1 MHGVPKED
9 SQLAVTED
17 MLAAS
22 TPRKINRFEIGRTL
36 GTGAQ
41 GTVYLARD
49 PRLNR
54 KVAIK
59 TPVVGGRAGEHR
71 RRIDTLLAEAR
82 MVSQLSHPNVVPL
95 FDAGEEHELPFL
107 VFEYVEGTV
116 LLQMIQ
122 RERRLSPSR
131 AVTIAMELLAT
142 LGYAHGKGVMHRD
155 IKPGNIMLTAG
166 GSARV
171 MDFGIAQHIAD
182 HAPDTPDGLRGTPC
196 YLAPEYVDGGLYTPK
211 CDLYSVGVVLYEML
225 TGQPP
230 VSGRNLLEILH
241 RIANEPIAAPSRLNP
256 EVDEKLDDLVLKALA
271 AQPERRYAS
280 AGEMEKALREYL
292 DPAASAGG
300 SGADA
305 GGTLEFL
312 LRRMRHKSDF
322 PALSNTISTIN
333 RVTGSTDENASALS
347 NTILKDFALTN
358 KLLRLVN
365 TAYFG
370 QYGGTISTVTRAVVI
385 LGFDRIRSVAMT
397 LMLME
402 HLQNKAQAA
411 QLKEDV
417 VAGYFSGLLAREL
430 VAKARISDGEEA
442 FICTVF
448 HDLGRLLARFYLA
461 EEALQIDRLVEQGSA
476 DEKQAALKV
485 LGLSFEELGIGVAR
499 AWNFPERMV
508 QSMRKLPDEQVRRP
522 SNAEDRLRAIVELS
536 SNLCTT
542 LREPDAQARD
552 KRMRALV
559 DKFGK
564 GLNITAQT
572 LETAIQQ
579 SILDLKRDAAALD
592 LRAADGFLA
601 RVALAVKTQAPAAGE
616 TPTDQLQTAIE
627 HATLTTP
634 VMALPAEGAPQE
646 SNRKAL
652 LKAGIQDITNALVGN
667 YQLND
672 ILHIILEAMYRGMG
686 FTRVLLCV
694 RDPTSNT
701 LKGRFGFGANVDEI
715 IRKGFS
721 IPIGGSR
728 DVFQAAISNGADI
741 LIEDIDTQ
749 SIRTHVPDWF
759 RKAVPAKS
767 FALFPIIIGKKPIG
781 MLYGDADAAG
791 RLTIPA
797 DELGLLKTLR
807 NQAVLA
813 IRQHSP

>member
-1 MHGVPKED
+1 
-9 SQLAVTED
+9 

-22 TPRKINRFEIGRTL
+22 APKKINRFEIQRTL
-36 GTGAQ
+36 GAGAQ

-49 PRLNR
+49 TRLNR
-54 KVAIK
+54 RVAIK
-59 TPVVGGRAGEHR
+59 TPVVGGKAEEHR
-71 RRIDTLLAEAR
+71 RRVDTLLAEAR

-95 FDAGEEHELPFL
+95 FDAGEESELPFL

-116 LLQMIQ
+116 LSQMIK

-131 AVTIAMELLAT
+131 AVAIAVELLAA
-142 LGYAHGKGVMHRD
+142 LGYAHHKGVMHRD
-155 IKPGNIMLTAG
+155 IKPGNIMLTADG
-166 GSARV
+166 GTRV
-171 MDFGIAQHIAD
+171 MDFGIAQRIAD
-182 HAPDTPDGLRGTPC
+182 NTPDTPDGLRGTPC
-196 YLAPEYVDGGLYTPK
+196 YLAPEYVNSGLYTPR
-211 CDLYSVGVVLYEML
+211 CDLYSAGVVLYEML
-225 TGQPP
+225 TGRPA
-230 VSGRNLLEILH
+230 VNGRNVFEILH
-241 RIANEPIAAPSRLNP
+241 RAANESIAAPSTLNP
-256 EVDEKLDDLVLKALA
+256 EVDEKLDDLVFKALA
-271 AQPERRYAS
+271 PQPERRYAS
-280 AGEMEKALREYL
+280 AEEMEEALREYL
-292 DPAASAGG
+292 DPAASADGP
-300 SGADA
+300 GADA
-305 GGTLEFL
+305 SGTLEFL

-333 RVTGSTDENASALS
+333 RVTGSADENASALS

-370 QYGGTISTVTRAVVI
+370 QYGGTISTVSRAVVI

-430 VAKARISDGEEA
+430 VAKANIRDGEEA

-448 HDLGRLLARFYLA
+448 HDLGRLLARFYLV
-461 EEALQIDRLVEQGSA
+461 EEALQIDRLVEQGTA
-476 DEKQAALKV
+476 DEKQASLKV
-485 LGLSFEELGIGVAR
+485 LGISFEELGVGVAR

-522 SNAEDRLRAIVELS
+522 SGAEDRLRAIAELS
-536 SNLCTT
+536 SNLCAT
-542 LREPDAQARD
+542 LRESDARARD
-552 KRMRALV
+552 QRMHALV
-559 DKFGK
+559 AKFGK
-564 GLNITAQT
+564 GLNVTPQT

-579 SILDLKRDAAALD
+579 SMLDLKRDAAALD

-601 RVALAVKTQAPAAGE
+601 RVALAVKAEKPTAGQ
-616 TPTDQLQTAIE
+616 TRTDQLQTAIE

-634 VMALPAEGAPQE
+634 VAALPEEGAPRE

-652 LKAGIQDITNALVGN
+652 LTAGIQDITNALVSD

-672 ILHIILEAMYRGMG
+672 VLRIILEAMYRGMG

-694 RDPTSNT
+694 RDPSTHT
-701 LKGRFGFGANVDEI
+701 LKGRFGFGANIDEI
-715 IRKGFS
+715 IRKGFG

-728 DVFQAAISNGADI
+728 DVFQAAITNGADI
-741 LIEDIDTQ
+741 LIEDTEAE
-749 SIRTHVPDWF
+749 SIRSHVPDWF
-759 RKAVPAKS
+759 RKLIPAQS
-767 FALFPIIIGKKPIG
+767 FVLFPILINKKPIG

-791 RLTIPA
+791 RLKIPA
-797 DELGLLKTLR
+797 DELALLKTLR

-813 IRQHSP
+813 IRQHSS